1 MRAARPRTFGD
12 DTGKV
17 HVRPETDNIVAIS
30 LEGEFDRANS
40 FLISEQAEQALDED
54 KHLILDLSGAS
65 FIDSSTIHA
74 LVQAQNAAAKQ
85 GLVIVLQLGTAATVE
100 RALQLSGIDQLVPR
114 AGTRGEAVQTLQR
127 LAQSS

>member
-1 MRAARPRTFGD
+1 MRAARPPTFGD

-85 GLVIVLQLGTAATVE
+85 GQVIVLQLGTAATVE

>member
-1 MRAARPRTFGD
+1 MRAARPPTFGD

-85 GLVIVLQLGTAATVE
+85 GQVIVLQLGTAATVE

-127 LAQSS
+127 LAQNS

>member
-1 MRAARPRTFGD
+1 MRAARPPTFGD

-30 LEGEFDRANS
+30 LEGELDRANS

-85 GLVIVLQLGTAATVE
+85 GQVIVLQLGTAATVE

-114 AGTRGEAVQTLQR
+114 AGTRGE
-127 LAQSS
+127 

>member
-1 MRAARPRTFGD
+1 MRAARPPTFGD

>member
-1 MRAARPRTFGD
+1 MRAARPPTFGD

-54 KHLILDLSGAS
+54 KHLILDLSEAT

-74 LVQAQNAAAKQ
+74 LVQAQNAAAKHGQ
-85 GLVIVLQLGTAATVE
+85 IIVLQLGTAATVE
-100 RALQLSGIDQLVPR
+100 RALQLSGIDQLLPR

>member
-1 MRAARPRTFGD
+1 MRAARPPTFGD

-17 HVRPETDNIVAIS
+17 HVWPETDNIVAIS

-85 GLVIVLQLGTAATVE
+85 GQVIVLQLGTAATVE